1 LESNFVLLA
10 VGAQHS
16 YGVAISNG
24 HHSVEEGVGLGNAKQ

>member
-24 HHSVEEGVGLGNAKQ
+24 HHSAEED